1 MSAVGRRY
9 AEALMAGLGGSD
21 PEKVLGDLET
31 LGVWLT
37 EVPGLQGA
45 LENPGIPAEAKS
57 KLLSDLAA
65 KAGFEPMAARFV
77 LVAIA
82 NHRIRQWAE
91 LVDAFRGLCD
101 QKRGVVRA
109 KVRTARPL
117 DEAAK
122 KDLAMRLGDLLGRR
136 VEIEAGVSPAL
147 LGGVELRMGS
157 TVYDGTV
164 AGALKALHQDL
175 VKG

>member
-1 MSAVGRRY
+1 MSAIGRRY
-9 AEALMAGLGGSD
+9 AQALMAGLGTSD
-21 PEKVLGDLET
+21 PEKILGDLEAFAI
-31 LGVWLT
+31 WLV

-45 LENPGIPAEAKS
+45 LENPGIPAAAKA
-57 KLLSDLAA
+57 KLLEELAA
-65 KAGFEPMAARFV
+65 KAGFDPMASRFV
-77 LVAIA
+77 RVAVA
-82 NHRIRQWAE
+82 NHRIRQWDD
-91 LVDAFRGLCD
+91 LVAAFRVLCD
-101 QKRGVVRA
+101 EKRGVVRA

-117 DEAAK
+117 APAAK
-122 KDLAMRLGDLLGRR
+122 SDLAGHLSRLLGRR

-164 AGALKALHQDL
+164 AGALKSLHQNL

>member
-9 AEALMAGLGGSD
+9 AQALMDGLGGAD

-31 LGVWLT
+31 VGAWLT
-37 EVPGLQGA
+37 QVPGLLGA
-45 LENPGIPAEAKS
+45 LENPGIPALAKS
-57 KLLSDLAA
+57 KLLGDLAA
-65 KAGFEPMAARFV
+65 KAGFEPMASRFV

-82 NHRIRQWAE
+82 NRRVRQWGE

-101 QKRGVVRA
+101 EKRGVVRA

-117 DEAAK
+117 DVVAE
-122 KDLAMRLGDLLGRR
+122 KDLAMRLGKLLGRR
-136 VEIEAGVSPAL
+136 VEIESGVSPAL

>member
-9 AEALMAGLGGSD
+9 AQALMAGLGGAD

-31 LGVWLT
+31 MGAWLAQ
-37 EVPGLQGA
+37 VPGLQGA
-45 LENPGIPAEAKS
+45 LENPGIPALAKS
-57 KLLSDLAA
+57 KLLGDLAA
-65 KAGFEPMAARFV
+65 KAGFEAMATRFV

-82 NHRIRQWAE
+82 NRRVRQWAE

-101 QKRGVVRA
+101 EKRGVVRA

-117 DEAAK
+117 DPAAT
-122 KDLAMRLGDLLGRR
+122 KDLAMRLGKLLGRR
-136 VEIEAGVSPAL
+136 VEIESGVSPAL